1 MYCFKKYFIFL
12 TIMEPIYLDILKD
25 VMETGE
31 KRMTRNGTTYSKFFK
46 TISFNMDDGF
56 PLLTTKKM
64 FWKGIV
70 EELLFFIR
78 GDTNTKILY
87 DRGVKIWEANTK
99 REFLDFLGLDY
110 IEGEMGPMY
119 GYQWR
124 KFNKPY
130 NTLHDNT
137 NGVDQLKYV
146 INEIKTNPTSRRIL
160 MTDFN
165 PAQVDMG
172 VLYPCHSIVIQFY
185 VENTTTVPILS
196 CSMYQRSSDL
206 FLGEPFNIASTS
218 LLLCIVSQLVGLKPG
233 MVHLILGDCHIYDDH
248 TDVVK
253 EQLTRNPLKL
263 CKLRMTEFTTLEQ
276 VENATMDDFILEDYI
291 SHPPI
296 KAKMIA

>member
-1 MYCFKKYFIFL
+1 
-12 TIMEPIYLDILKD
+12 MEKQYLDILKD
-25 VMETGE
+25 VLETGE
-31 KRMTRNGTTYSKFFK
+31 RRHTRNGATYSKFFK
-46 TISFNMDDGF
+46 TISFNLNDGF

-78 GDTNTKILY
+78 GDTNTKSLS
-87 DRGVKIWEANTK
+87 DKGVRIWESNTS
-99 REFLDFLGLDY
+99 REFLDSIGLKYED
-110 IEGEMGPMY
+110 GEMGPMY

-130 NTLHDNT
+130 NVSYDSSHDN
-137 NGVDQLKYV
+137 GIDQLKYV
-146 INEIKTNPTSRRIL
+146 INEIKTNPSSRRII

-165 PAQVDMG
+165 PSQVNQG

-185 VENTTTVPILS
+185 VENSNSTPILS

-218 LLLCIVSQLVGLKPG
+218 LLLHIVSQLVGLKPG
-233 MVHLILGDCHIYDDH
+233 MVHLILGDCHIYDEH
-248 TDVVK
+248 INHVK
-253 EQLTRNPLKL
+253 EQLLREPLKL
-263 CKLRMTEFTTLEQ
+263 CKLKMTEFTTLEQ
-276 VENATMDDFILEDYI
+276 VETASLDDFILQDYE
-291 SHPPI
+291 SYPAI

>member
-1 MYCFKKYFIFL
+1 
-12 TIMEPIYLDILKD
+12 MEPIYLDILKD
-25 VMETGE
+25 VLETGE
-31 KRMTRNGTTYSKFFK
+31 KRATRNGITYSKFFK
-46 TISFNMDDGF
+46 TISFNLNNGF

-78 GDTNTKILY
+78 GDTNTKVLS
-87 DRGVKIWEANTK
+87 DKGVKIWESNTSQ
-99 REFLDFLGLDY
+99 EFLDSRGLEY
-110 IEGEMGPMY
+110 KEGDMGPMY

-130 NTLHDNT
+130 NTP
-137 NGVDQLKYV
+137 GEGYDQLKYV

-165 PAQVDMG
+165 PAQVDLG

-185 VENTTTVPILS
+185 VENSNSTPILS

-218 LLLCIVSQLVGLKPG
+218 LLLHIVSQLVGLNPG
-233 MVHLILGDCHIYDDH
+233 MVHLVLGDCHIYDEH
-248 TDVVK
+248 IVAVR
-253 EQLTRNPLKL
+253 EQLSRKPLKL
-263 CKLRMTEFTTLEQ
+263 CKLKMTEFTTLEQ
-276 VENATMDDFILEDYI
+276 VESSTMDDFKLEEYE
-291 SHPPI
+291 SYPTI

>member
-1 MYCFKKYFIFL
+1 
-12 TIMEPIYLDILKD
+12 METIYLDILKD
-25 VMETGE
+25 VLETGE

-46 TISFNMDDGF
+46 TLSFNMDDGF
-56 PLLTTKKM
+56 PLITTKKM
-64 FWKGIV
+64 FWKGVV

-78 GDTNTKILY
+78 GDTNTNILS
-87 DRGVKIWEANTK
+87 DKGVKIWESNT
-99 REFLDFLGLDY
+99 RLEFLDFMGLDY
-110 IEGEMGPMY
+110 KEGEMGPMY

-130 NTLHDNT
+130 NVSCDTLCDTLQDN
-137 NGVDQLKYV
+137 GIDQLKYI

-165 PAQVDMG
+165 PSQVNQG

-185 VENTTTVPILS
+185 VENSNTVPILS

-233 MVHLILGDCHIYDDH
+233 MVHLILGDCHIYDEHIDA
-248 TDVVK
+248 VK
-253 EQLTRNPLKL
+253 EQLSRVPLKL
-263 CKLRMTEFTTLEQ
+263 CKLKIKEFTTLEQ
-276 VENATMDDFILEDYI
+276 VEMAVLNDFILEDYI
-291 SHPPI
+291 SHPAI

>member
-1 MYCFKKYFIFL
+1 
-12 TIMEPIYLDILKD
+12 METKYLDILKD
-25 VMETGE
+25 VLESGE
-31 KRMTRNGTTYSKFFK
+31 KRMTRNGMTYSKFFK

-78 GDTNTKILY
+78 GDTNTKVLS
-87 DRGVKIWEANTK
+87 DKGVKIWESNTS
-99 REFLDFLGLDY
+99 REFLDSMGLEY
-110 IEGEMGPMY
+110 EEGEMGPMY

-130 NTLHDNT
+130 NAACDKSQDNI
-137 NGVDQLKYV
+137 DQLKYV
-146 INEIKTNPTSRRIL
+146 INEIKTNPTSRRII

-165 PAQVDMG
+165 PSQVNQG

-185 VENTTTVPILS
+185 VENSNTTPILS

-218 LLLCIVSQLVGLKPG
+218 LLLSIVSQLVGLKPG
-233 MVHLILGDCHIYDDH
+233 MVHLILGDCHIYDEH
-248 TDVVK
+248 ISAVK
-253 EQLTRNPLKL
+253 EQLSRVPLKL
-263 CKLRMTEFTTLEQ
+263 CKLKMTEFTTLEH
-276 VENATMDDFILEDYI
+276 VENATLCDFILQDYM
-291 SHPPI
+291 SHQAI
-296 KAKMIA
+296 KVNMIA

>member
-1 MYCFKKYFIFL
+1 
-12 TIMEPIYLDILKD
+12 METIYLDILKD
-25 VMETGE
+25 VLETGE

-56 PLLTTKKM
+56 PLITTKKM
-64 FWKGIV
+64 FWKGVV

-78 GDTNTKILY
+78 GDTNTNILS
-87 DRGVKIWEANTK
+87 DKGIKIWESNT
-99 REFLDFLGLDY
+99 RLEFLDFMGLKY
-110 IEGEMGPMY
+110 EEGDMGPMY

-130 NTLHDNT
+130 NVSENNIINDN
-137 NGVDQLKYV
+137 GIDQLKYI

-165 PAQVDMG
+165 PSQVNQG

-185 VENTTTVPILS
+185 VENSNTVPILS

-233 MVHLILGDCHIYDDH
+233 MVHLVLGDCHIYDEHIDA
-248 TDVVK
+248 VK
-253 EQLTRNPLKL
+253 EQLSRVPLKL
-263 CKLRMTEFTTLEQ
+263 CKLKIKEFTTLEQ
-276 VENATMDDFILEDYI
+276 VEMAVLGDFILEDYI
-291 SHPPI
+291 SHPAI

>member
-1 MYCFKKYFIFL
+1 
-12 TIMEPIYLDILKD
+12 METIYLDILKD
-25 VMETGE
+25 VLETGE

-56 PLLTTKKM
+56 PLITTKKM
-64 FWKGIV
+64 FWKGVV

-78 GDTNTKILY
+78 GDTNTNILS
-87 DRGVKIWEANTK
+87 DKGVKIWESNTR
-99 REFLDFLGLDY
+99 REFLDFMGLDY
-110 IEGEMGPMY
+110 KEGEMGPMY

-130 NTLHDNT
+130 NNTSCDN
-137 NGVDQLKYV
+137 GIDQLKYV

-165 PAQVDMG
+165 PSQVNQG

-185 VENTTTVPILS
+185 VENSNTVPILS

-218 LLLCIVSQLVGLKPG
+218 LLLHIVSQLVGLKPG
-233 MVHLILGDCHIYDDH
+233 MVHLVLGDCHIYDEH
-248 TDVVK
+248 TSAVK
-253 EQLTRNPLKL
+253 EQLSRIPLKL
-263 CKLRMTEFTTLEQ
+263 CKLKMKEFTTLEQ
-276 VENATMDDFILEDYI
+276 VEESVLGDFILEDYI
-291 SHPPI
+291 SHPAI

>member
-1 MYCFKKYFIFL
+1 
-12 TIMEPIYLDILKD
+12 MEPIYLDILKD
-25 VMETGE
+25 VLETGE

-56 PLLTTKKM
+56 PLITTKKM
-64 FWKGIV
+64 FWKGVV

-78 GDTNTKILY
+78 GDTNTNILS
-87 DRGVKIWEANTK
+87 DKGVKIWESNTR
-99 REFLDFLGLDY
+99 REFLDFMGLDY
-110 IEGEMGPMY
+110 KEGEMGPMY

-130 NTLHDNT
+130 NNMLQDN
-137 NGVDQLKYV
+137 GIDQLKYI

-165 PAQVDMG
+165 PSQVNQG

-185 VENTTTVPILS
+185 VENSNTVPILS

-233 MVHLILGDCHIYDDH
+233 MVHLILGDCHIYDEH
-248 TDVVK
+248 ISAVK
-253 EQLTRNPLKL
+253 EQLSRIPLKL
-263 CKLRMTEFTTLEQ
+263 CKLKMKEFTILEQ
-276 VENATMDDFILEDYI
+276 VEMATLDDFILEDYI
-291 SHPPI
+291 SHPAI

>member
-1 MYCFKKYFIFL
+1 
-12 TIMEPIYLDILKD
+12 METIYLDILKD
-25 VMETGE
+25 VLETGE

-46 TISFNMDDGF
+46 TISFNMEDGF
-56 PLLTTKKM
+56 PLITTKKM

-78 GDTNTKILY
+78 GDTNTNILS
-87 DRGVKIWEANTK
+87 DKGVKIWESNTR
-99 REFLDFLGLDY
+99 REFLDFMGLDY

-130 NTLHDNT
+130 NNNTSCDN
-137 NGVDQLKYV
+137 GIDQLKYV

-165 PAQVDMG
+165 PAQVNQG

-185 VENTTTVPILS
+185 VENSNTVPILS

-218 LLLCIVSQLVGLKPG
+218 LLLCIVSQLVGIKPG
-233 MVHLILGDCHIYDDH
+233 KVHLILGDCHIYDEHIDA
-248 TDVVK
+248 VK
-253 EQLTRNPLKL
+253 EQLSREPLKL
-263 CKLRMTEFTTLEQ
+263 CKLKMKEFITLEQ
-276 VENATMDDFILEDYI
+276 LEESVLGDFILEDYI
-291 SHPPI
+291 SHPAI